1 MEFPMSLS
9 ERAAIPS
16 VPVRSGVATVNGGI
30 ELCYED
36 WGDEAAEPLLLIM
49 GLSAQMLLWHEEFC
63 QLLVERGFRVIRFD
77 NRDIGLSSKVR
88 VKVGKMNEL
97 VRMARFS
104 LGLKSPAPYSLY
116 DMAKDVEGLLDH
128 LGIRQAHV
136 VGASMGGMI
145 AQILAGT
152 CPQRVK
158 SLGIIFSS
166 TNQPLLPPPHP
177 KALQPLMKGPGKTAS
192 VDELVAHSVKLFSII
207 GSPAHPAP
215 LAEREAFARRL
226 IERSYHPA
234 GVKRQF
240 TAVLSSGSLLPVAR
254 KIVAPTVVIHGKE
267 DKLVRPG
274 CGKAVARA
282 IRGAELHLIPGMGH
296 DLPKALW
303 PKLVHLVESNARR
316 I

>member
-1 MEFPMSLS
+1 MTSS
-9 ERAAIPS
+9 EKIATSATLI
-16 VPVRSGVATVNGGI
+16 RSGKAVVKGGI

-49 GLSAQMLLWHEEFC
+49 GLSAQMLLWHDEFC
-63 QLLVERGFRVIRFD
+63 QMLVDRGFRVIRFD
-77 NRDIGLSSKVR
+77 NRDIGLSSQVKIR
-88 VKVGKMNEL
+88 VEKMNEL
-97 VRMARFS
+97 VRMARFT
-104 LGLKSPAPYSLY
+104 LGLKSPSPYSLY
-116 DMAKDVEGLLDH
+116 DMAADAEGLLDH
-128 LGIRQAHV
+128 LGIPRAHV

-152 CPQRVK
+152 RPDRVK
-158 SLGIIFSS
+158 SLGVIFSS

-192 VDELVAHSVKLFSII
+192 MEDLVAHSVKLFSII
-207 GSPAHPAP
+207 GSPAHPTP
-215 LAEREAFARRL
+215 IAEREAFARRL
-226 IERSYHPA
+226 IGRSYHPA

-240 TAVLSSGSLLPVAR
+240 TAVLCSGSLLPVAR
-254 KIVAPTVVIHGKE
+254 RITAPTVVIHGKE

-303 PKLVHLVESNARR
+303 PKLVHLIDANARR
-316 I
+316 F

>member
-1 MEFPMSLS
+1 MTSS
-9 ERAAIPS
+9 ENIAGHS
-16 VPVRSGVATVNGGI
+16 VPVRSGIARVHGGI

-36 WGDEAAEPLLLIM
+36 WGKETDEPMLLIM
-49 GLSAQMLLWHEEFC
+49 GLSAQMLLWHDELC
-63 QLLVERGFRVIRFD
+63 ALLVARGYRVIRFD
-77 NRDIGLSSKVR
+77 NRDIGLSTKVR
-88 VKVGKMNEL
+88 VRVEKMNEL

-116 DMAKDVEGLLDH
+116 DMAADAEGLLDH

-152 CPQRVK
+152 RPSRVK
-158 SLGIIFSS
+158 SLGVIFSS
-166 TNQPLLPPPHP
+166 TNEPLLPPPHP
-177 KALQPLMKGPGKTAS
+177 RALQPLMKGPGKGATTE
-192 VDELVAHSVKLFSII
+192 ELVAHSVRLFSII

-215 LAEREAFARRL
+215 LEEREQFARRL
-226 IERSYHPA
+226 ISRSYHPA

-240 TAVLSSGSLLPVAR
+240 MAVLSSGSLRPVAR
-254 KIVAPTVVIHGKE
+254 RILAPTVVIHGKE
-267 DKLVRPG
+267 DKLVRPA

-282 IRGAELHLIPGMGH
+282 IRGAELHVIPGMGH

-303 PKLVHLVESNARR
+303 PRFVHLIDSNARR
-316 I
+316 A

>member
-1 MEFPMSLS
+1 MSLS
-9 ERAAIPS
+9 ARAAIPS

>member
-1 MEFPMSLS
+1 MTSS
-9 ERAAIPS
+9 EHIAAHSI
-16 VPVRSGVATVNGGI
+16 PVRAGMATVNGGI

-49 GLSAQMLLWHEEFC
+49 GLSAQMLVWHDEFC
-63 QLLVERGFRVIRFD
+63 QMLVEKGYRVIRFD
-77 NRDIGLSSKVR
+77 NRDIGLSTKV
-88 VKVGKMNEL
+88 KATIGKMNEF

-116 DMAKDVEGLLDH
+116 DMARDAEGLMDH

-152 CPQRVK
+152 HPERVK

-177 KALQPLMKGPGKTAS
+177 KALQPLMKGPGKGAS
-192 VDELVAHSVKLFSII
+192 HDAIVAHSVKLFSII
-207 GSPAHPAP
+207 GSPAHPVP
-215 LAEREAFARRL
+215 QDERESFARRL
-226 IERSYHPA
+226 ISRNYHPA

-240 TAVLSSGSLLPVAR
+240 TAVLSSGSLRPVAR

-267 DKLVRPG
+267 DKLVPPG

-296 DLPKALW
+296 DLPRALW
-303 PKLVHLVESNARR
+303 PKFVHLIDSNAHRG
-316 I
+316 

>member
-1 MEFPMSLS
+1 MTSS
-9 ERAAIPS
+9 ENIVAHAIPI
-16 VPVRSGVATVNGGI
+16 RSGMATVNGGI

-36 WGDEAAEPLLLIM
+36 WGDEAADPLLLIM
-49 GLSAQMLLWHEEFC
+49 GLSAQMLLWHDEFC
-63 QLLVERGFRVIRFD
+63 QMLVERGFRVIRFD
-77 NRDIGLSSKVR
+77 NRDIGLSSKIR
-88 VKVGKMNEL
+88 VKVEKMNEL
-97 VRMARFS
+97 IRMARFS

-116 DMAKDVEGLLDH
+116 DMARDAEGLLDH
-128 LGIRQAHV
+128 LGIRQAHI

-152 CPQRVK
+152 RPERVK
-158 SLGIIFSS
+158 SLGVIFSS

-177 KALQPLMKGPGKTAS
+177 KAIQPLMKGPGKAAS
-192 VDELVAHSVKLFSII
+192 VDDLVAHSVKLFSII
-207 GSPAHPAP
+207 GSPAHPTP
-215 LAEREAFARRL
+215 IEEREAFARRL
-226 IERSYHPA
+226 IGRSYHPA

-254 KIVAPTVVIHGKE
+254 RIVAPTVVIHGKE

-282 IRGAELHLIPGMGH
+282 ISGAELHLIPGMGH

-303 PKLVHLVESNARR
+303 PKLVHLIENNAHRV
-316 I
+316 

>member
-1 MEFPMSLS
+1 MTSS
-9 ERAAIPS
+9 EIISTPS
-16 VPVRSGVATVNGGI
+16 VEVRSGMATVNGGI

-36 WGDEAAEPLLLIM
+36 WGKETDEPLLLIM
-49 GLSAQMLLWHEEFC
+49 GLSAQMLLWHDEFC
-63 QLLVERGFRVIRFD
+63 QMLVERGYRVIRFD
-77 NRDIGLSSKVR
+77 NRDIGLSTKVR
-88 VKVGKMNEL
+88 AKVEKMNEL

-116 DMAKDVEGLLDH
+116 DMARDAEELLDH

-152 CPQRVK
+152 RPERVK
-158 SLGIIFSS
+158 SLGVIFSS

-177 KALQPLMKGPGKTAS
+177 RALQPLMKGPGKGAS
-192 VDELVAHSVKLFSII
+192 TEDLVAHSVKLFSII
-207 GSPAHPAP
+207 GSPAHPTP
-215 LAEREAFARRL
+215 VHEREAFARRL
-226 IERSYHPA
+226 IGRSYHPA

-240 TAVLSSGSLLPVAR
+240 TAVLSSGSLRPVAR
-254 KIVAPTVVIHGKE
+254 RIVAPTVVIHGKE
-267 DKLVRPG
+267 DKLVPPG

-296 DLPKALW
+296 DLPKVLW
-303 PKLVHLVESNARR
+303 PRFVHLIDNNARR
-316 I
+316 A